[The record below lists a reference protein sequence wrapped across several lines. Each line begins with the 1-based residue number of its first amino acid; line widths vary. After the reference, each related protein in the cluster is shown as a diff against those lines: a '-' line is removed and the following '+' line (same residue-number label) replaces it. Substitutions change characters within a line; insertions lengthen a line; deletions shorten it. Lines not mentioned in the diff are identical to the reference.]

1 MSLVGALTPPG
12 KVATARRGWLVNVAA
27 YTAAGSLTSAL
38 VGGALGLLGAAVLP
52 AHDERAAAVALLVLA
67 LLALARESGLVDL
80 PLPQLGRQT
89 DGWWAKALDLRPAAI
104 LWGLDIGLV
113 FATWLTFSGA
123 WVLAGL
129 AFLNGDPI
137 FGIVLFVAYWLGRAV
152 SVWIGPLLAESAT
165 ETSPLLTTLFDQRRL
180 FRLAHVVGLLCMVP
194 VLTSWAVTG
203 AAW

>member
-1 MSLVGALTPPG
+1 
-12 KVATARRGWLVNVAA
+12 VATARRGWLVNVAA

-38 VGGALGLLGAAVLP
+38 VGGALGLFGEAVLP
-52 AHDERAAAVALLVLA
+52 VHGGRAAAIALLALA

-129 AFLNGDPI
+129 AFLGGDPW
-137 FGIVLFVAYWLGRAV
+137 FGIALFLAYWLGRAL

-165 ETSPLLTTLFDQRRL
+165 DTSRLLTMLYDQRRL
-180 FRLAHVVGLLCMVP
+180 FRLVHVAGLLCTVP
-194 VLTSWAVTG
+194 VLAFWAVSG

>member
-1 MSLVGALTPPG
+1 M
-12 KVATARRGWLVNVAA
+12 NVAA

-38 VGGALGLLGAAVLP
+38 VGGALGLLGEAVLP
-52 AHDERAAAVALLVLA
+52 GHGGRAAAVALLALA
-67 LLALARESGLVDL
+67 LVALARESGLVDL
-80 PLPQLGRQT
+80 PLPQLRRQT

-129 AFLNGDPI
+129 AFLSGDPR
-137 FGIVLFVAYWLGRAV
+137 FGITLFLAYWLGRAL

-165 ETSPLLTTLFDQRRL
+165 DTSRLLTTLFDQRRL
-180 FRLAHVVGLLCMVP
+180 FRLAHVAGLLCTVP
-194 VLTSWAVTG
+194 VLVFWTASG